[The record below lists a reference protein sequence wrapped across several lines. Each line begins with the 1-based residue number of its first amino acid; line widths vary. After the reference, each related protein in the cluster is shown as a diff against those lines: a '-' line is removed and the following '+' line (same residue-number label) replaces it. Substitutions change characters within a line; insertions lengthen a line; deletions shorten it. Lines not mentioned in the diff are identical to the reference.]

1 MANQPK
7 RYPTF
12 YSRAFVPSKKF
23 DNVLIPSTV
32 RELSSVNN
40 GSGMGSIHLQEIA
53 TEKGLK

>member
-23 DNVLIPSTV
+23 DNVLIPPTLKAKQLFNYQGVAFFVVTYS
-32 RELSSVNN
+32 
-40 GSGMGSIHLQEIA
+40 LQ
-53 TEKGLK
+53 